1 MGGRNTRYRTG
12 LFLLSILIL
21 CQLPLTTHADESPIV
36 FVIDERVQMITLDA
50 DTSYDISESVS
61 EGDVISVAVGCD
73 FCSVSIEENGSITT
87 STSIATVVAS
97 EAGVANISISS
108 VETETITTS
117 ILVAPDTQH
126 PSQRPAPEDSFDLD
140 SNGRCISSVDC
151 IDVHRGNLNT
161 ISTGSYSSDWFESG
175 LVRSEAPEYWA
186 IEVLEGDL
194 VEFKLHHTSDNI
206 RFDFSFQNS
215 TIELPLPLLI
225 ESATGTNP
233 DLLTSTEYIDILEDG
248 RLIVKISTT
257 AAQSAYALQRSIHS
271 KSLTQQ
277 IDDNTFTFTQIG
289 HTHSQ
294 TAFSFKET
302 NLVKLAPMV
311 ENIKVELTVKI
322 GSDWILMPEI
332 EVSKNTVKRIYAYPN
347 SSMAMLKITSDVHW
361 VDVSIESFSDG
372 NISMDAPSFAPTD
385 PNNID
390 AWPVLAS
397 ENTAGFEGSLTLP
410 AMDQNDVYLLS
421 VDGWVDS
428 LHRVHIV
435 IRTTNQDLV
444 VNVWELDQETFETKS
459 EYLITF
465 DPLSNEGEVYL
476 NVGPGMHL
484 IEFAHEDENILS
496 NQTWSNGLQ
505 SVSYTITTTKVT
517 TEEGEEPWFP
527 PSDEAKLWGS
537 AVRWILGIA
546 MIIPAVFLFY
556 KIKSTRAEGRRLGA
570 VRERLKILTA
580 LLDSGS
586 ETPKRTRKTLVKSLE
601 AVATLPW
608 QSACESWGVPDRTY
622 STQGTS
628 LAIWKLDQRLSKEPD
643 SWPLLIGLHTPD
655 ETWEVSGFRFDA
667 PNGNP
672 WNVANVEPRLLH
684 RGEEIF
690 IDTIAKGTM
699 IFLTVELSGDGDQV
713 DIELNGHVDG
723 SPRGMKIP
731 TTLSRSLEEE

>member
-161 ISTGSYSSDWFESG
+161 VSTGSYSSDWFESG

-225 ESATGTNP
+225 ESATGTSP

-332 EVSKNTVKRIYAYPN
+332 EISKNTVKRIYAYPN

-397 ENTAGFEGSLTLP
+397 ENTARFEGSLTLP

-428 LHRVHIV
+428 LHRVHII

>member
-225 ESATGTNP
+225 ESATGTSP

-332 EVSKNTVKRIYAYPN
+332 EISKNTVKRIYAYPN

-397 ENTAGFEGSLTLP
+397 ENTARFEGSLTLP

-428 LHRVHIV
+428 LHRVHII

>member
-21 CQLPLTTHADESPIV
+21 CQLPLNTHADESPIV

-97 EAGVANISISS
+97 EAGLANISISS

-397 ENTAGFEGSLTLP
+397 ENTARFEGSLTLP

>member
-21 CQLPLTTHADESPIV
+21 CQLPLNTHADESPIV

-97 EAGVANISISS
+97 EAGLANISISS

-126 PSQRPAPEDSFDLD
+126 PSQRPAPDDSFDLD

-397 ENTAGFEGSLTLP
+397 EDTARFEGSLTLP

-484 IEFAHEDENILS
+484 IEFAHADENILS

-505 SVSYTITTTKVT
+505 SVSYTITITKVT

-537 AVRWILGIA
+537 AVRWILGVA

-608 QSACESWGVPDRTY
+608 QSACESWGIPDRTY

-731 TTLSRSLEEE
+731 TTLSRSSEEE

>member
-1 MGGRNTRYRTG
+1 LN
-12 LFLLSILIL
+12 
-21 CQLPLTTHADESPIV
+21 THADESPIV

-97 EAGVANISISS
+97 EAGLANISISS

-397 ENTAGFEGSLTLP
+397 EDTARFEGSLTLP

-484 IEFAHEDENILS
+484 IEFAHADENILS

-608 QSACESWGVPDRTY
+608 QSACESWGIPDRTY

-731 TTLSRSLEEE
+731 TTLSRSSEEE

>member
-21 CQLPLTTHADESPIV
+21 CQLPLNTHADESPIV

-50 DTSYDISESVS
+50 DTSYDLSESVS

-73 FCSVSIEENGSITT
+73 FCSVSIEENGSVTT

-97 EAGVANISISS
+97 GTGLANISISS
-108 VETETITTS
+108 VEAETITTS

-140 SNGRCISSVDC
+140 SNGRCISSADC

-175 LVRSEAPEYWA
+175 LVRSETPEYWA

-215 TIELPLPLLI
+215 TMELPLPLLI

-233 DLLTSTEYIDILEDG
+233 DILTSSEYIDIFEDG

-311 ENIKVELTVKI
+311 ENIKAELTVKI
-322 GSDWILMPEI
+322 GSDWIIMPEI
-332 EVSKNTVKRIYAYPN
+332 EISKNTVERIYAYPN
-347 SSMAMLKITSDVHW
+347 SSMAMLKISSDVHW

-385 PNNID
+385 PNNLD
-390 AWPVLAS
+390 TWPILAS
-397 ENTAGFEGSLTLP
+397 ENTARFEGSLTLP
-410 AMDQNDVYLLS
+410 AMDSNDVYLLS

-435 IRTTNQDLV
+435 IRTTNQDLLV
-444 VNVWELDQETFETKS
+444 KVWELDQETFETKS

-484 IEFAHEDENILS
+484 IEFTHKNENILS

-537 AVRWILGIA
+537 AVRWILGIG
-546 MIIPAVFLFY
+546 MILPAAFLFY

-570 VRERLKILTA
+570 VHERLKILTA
-580 LLDSGS
+580 ILDSGS

-608 QSACESWGVPDRTY
+608 QSACESWGIPDRTY

-628 LAIWKLDQRLSKEPD
+628 LAIWKLDQRLSKEPE

-672 WNVANVEPRLLH
+672 WNVVNVEPRLLH

-699 IFLTVELSGDGDQV
+699 IFLTVELSGDGSQV

-723 SPRGMKIP
+723 KPRGMKIP
-731 TTLSRSLEEE
+731 TTLSRSSEEE

>member
-1 MGGRNTRYRTG
+1 MGGRNTRHRTG

-21 CQLPLTTHADESPIV
+21 CQLPLNTLADESPII

-61 EGDVISVAVGCD
+61 EGDVISVAVGCG
-73 FCSVSIEENGSITT
+73 FCSVSIEENGSVTT

-97 EAGVANISISS
+97 ETGLANISISS
-108 VETETITTS
+108 VEAETITTS

-126 PSQRPAPEDSFDLD
+126 PSQRPAPEDSFNLD
-140 SNGRCISSVDC
+140 TKGRCVSSSEC

-161 ISTGSYSSDWFESG
+161 VSTGSFSSDWFESG
-175 LVRSEAPEYWA
+175 LVRSESPEYWA
-186 IEVLEGDL
+186 IEVQEGDL
-194 VEFKLHHTSDNI
+194 VEFKLHHTSDHI

-215 TIELPLPLLI
+215 TIESPLPLLI

-233 DLLTSTEYIDILEDG
+233 NLLTSTEYIDVLEDG

-271 KSLTQQ
+271 ESLTQQ
-277 IDDNTFTFTQIG
+277 IDDDTFTFTQIG

-294 TAFSFKET
+294 TAFTFIET
-302 NLVKLAPMV
+302 NLIKLVPMV
-311 ENIKVELTVKI
+311 EDIKAELSVKI
-322 GSDWILMPEI
+322 GDDWVLMPEI
-332 EVSKNTVKRIYAYPN
+332 EISKNTVERIYAYPN

-372 NISMDAPSFAPTD
+372 NLSMDAPSFAPTN

-390 AWPVLAS
+390 TWPILAS
-397 ENTAGFEGSLTLP
+397 ENTANFEGSLTLS
-410 AMDQNDVYLLS
+410 ALDQNDVYLLS

-435 IRTTNQDLV
+435 IRTTNQDLL
-444 VNVWELDQETFETKS
+444 VNVWELDQETFETKA

-476 NVGPGMHL
+476 NIGPGMHL
-484 IEFAHEDENILS
+484 IEFTHKDEDILA
-496 NQTWSNGLQ
+496 NQTWSNSLQ
-505 SVSYTITTTKVT
+505 SISYTITTTKVT

-537 AVRWILGIA
+537 AIRWILGFA
-546 MIIPAVFLFY
+546 MILPAVFMFY

-570 VRERLKILTA
+570 VRERLKLLTE

-586 ETPKRTRKTLVKSLE
+586 ESPKQTRKTLVKSLE

-608 QSACESWGVPDRTY
+608 QSACESWGIPDRTY

-628 LAIWKLDQRLSKEPD
+628 LAIWELDQRLSKEPE

-655 ETWEVSGFRFDA
+655 ETWEVSAFRFDA
-667 PNGNP
+667 PQGSP
-672 WNVANVEPRLLH
+672 WSVVNVEPRLLH
-684 RGEEIF
+684 QGEEIF

-699 IFLTVELSGDGDQV
+699 IFLTVELVGDGTQV

-723 SPRGMKIP
+723 KPRGMRIP
-731 TTLSRSLEEE
+731 TTLSRSSEEE

>member
-21 CQLPLTTHADESPIV
+21 CQLPLNTHADESPIV

-97 EAGVANISISS
+97 EAGLANISISS

-126 PSQRPAPEDSFDLD
+126 PSQRPAPDDSFDLD

-372 NISMDAPSFAPTD
+372 NISMDAPSFAPTE

-397 ENTAGFEGSLTLP
+397 EDTARFEGSLTLP

-484 IEFAHEDENILS
+484 IEFAHADENILS

-608 QSACESWGVPDRTY
+608 QSACESWGIPDRTY

-731 TTLSRSLEEE
+731 TTLSRSSEEE

>member
-21 CQLPLTTHADESPIV
+21 CQLPLNTHADESPIV

-50 DTSYDISESVS
+50 DTSYDLSESVS

-73 FCSVSIEENGSITT
+73 FCSVSIEENGSVTT

-97 EAGVANISISS
+97 GTGLANISISS
-108 VETETITTS
+108 VEAETITTS

-140 SNGRCISSVDC
+140 SNGRCISSADC

-175 LVRSEAPEYWA
+175 LVRSETPEYWA

-215 TIELPLPLLI
+215 TMELPLPLLI

-233 DLLTSTEYIDILEDG
+233 DILTSSEYIDIFEDG

-311 ENIKVELTVKI
+311 ENIKAELTVKI

-332 EVSKNTVKRIYAYPN
+332 EISKNTVERIYAYPN
-347 SSMAMLKITSDVHW
+347 SSMAMLKISSDVHW

-385 PNNID
+385 PNNLD
-390 AWPVLAS
+390 TWPILAS
-397 ENTAGFEGSLTLP
+397 ENTARFEGSLTLP
-410 AMDQNDVYLLS
+410 AMDSNDVYLLS

-435 IRTTNQDLV
+435 IRTTNQDLLV
-444 VNVWELDQETFETKS
+444 KVWELDQETFETKS

-484 IEFAHEDENILS
+484 IEFTHKNENILS

-537 AVRWILGIA
+537 AVRWILGIG
-546 MIIPAVFLFY
+546 MILPAAFLFY

-570 VRERLKILTA
+570 VHERLKILTA
-580 LLDSGS
+580 ILDSGS

-608 QSACESWGVPDRTY
+608 QSACESWGIPDRTY

-628 LAIWKLDQRLSKEPD
+628 LAIWKLDQRLSKEPE

-672 WNVANVEPRLLH
+672 WNVVNVEPRLLH

-699 IFLTVELSGDGDQV
+699 IFLTVELSGDGSQV

-723 SPRGMKIP
+723 KPRGMKIP
-731 TTLSRSLEEE
+731 TTLSRSSEEE

>member
-1 MGGRNTRYRTG
+1 MGGRNTRHRTG

-21 CQLPLTTHADESPIV
+21 CQLPLNTLADESPIV

-50 DTSYDISESVS
+50 GTSYDISESVS

-73 FCSVSIEENGSITT
+73 FCSVSIEENGSVTT

-97 EAGVANISISS
+97 GTGLANISISS
-108 VETETITTS
+108 VETETVTTS

-140 SNGRCISSVDC
+140 SKGRCASSSEC

-161 ISTGSYSSDWFESG
+161 ISIGSYSSDWFESG
-175 LVRSEAPEYWA
+175 LVRTEAPEYWA

-194 VEFKLHHTSDNI
+194 VEFKLHHTSDHI

-271 KSLTQQ
+271 ESLTQQ

-289 HTHSQ
+289 HIHSQ
-294 TAFSFKET
+294 TAFIFKET

-311 ENIKVELTVKI
+311 EDIKAELTVKI
-322 GSDWILMPEI
+322 GTAWILLPEI
-332 EVSKNTVKRIYAYPN
+332 EISKNTVKRIYAYPN
-347 SSMAMLKITSDVHW
+347 STMAMLKISSDVHW

-372 NISMDAPSFAPTD
+372 NFSMDAPSFPPTE
-385 PNNID
+385 PNNI
-390 AWPVLAS
+390 AIWPVLAS
-397 ENTAGFEGSLTLP
+397 ENTANFEGSLTLP
-410 AMDQNDVYLLS
+410 ALDQSDVYLLS

-435 IRTTNQDLV
+435 IRTTNQDLL
-444 VNVWELDQETFETKS
+444 VNVWELDQETFETKA

-484 IEFAHEDENILS
+484 IEFTHKDENILT
-496 NQTWSNGLQ
+496 NQTWSNVLQ

-537 AVRWILGIA
+537 VIRWILGFA
-546 MIIPAVFLFY
+546 MILPAAFMFY
-556 KIKSTRAEGRRLGA
+556 KIKSTRAKGRRLGA

-586 ETPKRTRKTLVKSLE
+586 ESPKQTRKTLVKSLE

-608 QSACESWGVPDRTY
+608 QSACDSWGIPDRTY
-622 STQGTS
+622 TTQGTS
-628 LAIWKLDQRLSKEPD
+628 LAIWKLDQRLSKDPE

-655 ETWEVSGFRFDA
+655 ETWEVSAFRFDA
-667 PNGNP
+667 PQGSP
-672 WNVANVEPRLLH
+672 WSVENVEPRLLSQ
-684 RGEEIF
+684 GEEIF
-690 IDTIAKGTM
+690 IDTVAKGTM
-699 IFLTVELSGDGDQV
+699 IFLTVELAGDGTQV

-723 SPRGMKIP
+723 KPRGMRIP
-731 TTLSRSLEEE
+731 TTLSRSSEEE

>member
-21 CQLPLTTHADESPIV
+21 CQLPLNTHADESPIV

-97 EAGVANISISS
+97 EAGLANISISS

-372 NISMDAPSFAPTD
+372 NISMDAPSFAPTE

-397 ENTAGFEGSLTLP
+397 EDTARFEGSLTLP

-484 IEFAHEDENILS
+484 IEFAHADENILS

-608 QSACESWGVPDRTY
+608 QSACESWGIPDRTY

-731 TTLSRSLEEE
+731 TTLSRSSEEE

>member
-1 MGGRNTRYRTG
+1 
-12 LFLLSILIL
+12 
-21 CQLPLTTHADESPIV
+21 
-36 FVIDERVQMITLDA
+36 MITLDA

-97 EAGVANISISS
+97 EAGLANISISS

-126 PSQRPAPEDSFDLD
+126 PSQRPAPDDSFDLD

-385 PNNID
+385 PNSID

-397 ENTAGFEGSLTLP
+397 EDTARFEGSLTLP

-484 IEFAHEDENILS
+484 IEFAHADENILS

-608 QSACESWGVPDRTY
+608 QSACESWGIPDRTY

-731 TTLSRSLEEE
+731 TTLSRSSEEE

>member
-21 CQLPLTTHADESPIV
+21 CQLPLNTHADESPIV

-50 DTSYDISESVS
+50 DTSHDISESVS

-97 EAGVANISISS
+97 EAGLANISISS

-140 SNGRCISSVDC
+140 SNGRCISSIDC

-390 AWPVLAS
+390 AWPVLTS
-397 ENTAGFEGSLTLP
+397 EDTARFEGSLTLP

-484 IEFAHEDENILS
+484 IEFAHADENILS

-586 ETPKRTRKTLVKSLE
+586 ETQKRTRKTLVKSLE

-608 QSACESWGVPDRTY
+608 QSACESWGIPDRTY

-672 WNVANVEPRLLH
+672 WNVVNVEPRLLH

-731 TTLSRSLEEE
+731 TTLSRSSEEE

>member
-1 MGGRNTRYRTG
+1 MGGRNTRHRTG

-21 CQLPLTTHADESPIV
+21 CQLPLNTLADESPII

-61 EGDVISVAVGCD
+61 EGDVISVAVGCG
-73 FCSVSIEENGSITT
+73 FCSVSIEENGSVTT

-97 EAGVANISISS
+97 ETGLANISISS

-126 PSQRPAPEDSFDLD
+126 PSQRPAPEDSFNLD
-140 SNGRCISSVDC
+140 TKGRCVSSSEC

-161 ISTGSYSSDWFESG
+161 VSTGSFSSDWFESG
-175 LVRSEAPEYWA
+175 LVRSESPEYWA
-186 IEVLEGDL
+186 IEVHEGDL
-194 VEFKLHHTSDNI
+194 VEFKLHHTSDHI

-215 TIELPLPLLI
+215 TIESPLPLLI

-233 DLLTSTEYIDILEDG
+233 NLLTSTEYIDVLEDG

-271 KSLTQQ
+271 ESLTQQ
-277 IDDNTFTFTQIG
+277 IDDDTFTFTQIG

-294 TAFSFKET
+294 TAFTFIET
-302 NLVKLAPMV
+302 NLIKLVPMV
-311 ENIKVELTVKI
+311 EDIKAELSVKI
-322 GSDWILMPEI
+322 GDDWVLMPEI
-332 EVSKNTVKRIYAYPN
+332 EISKNTVERIYAYPN

-372 NISMDAPSFAPTD
+372 NLSMDAPSFAPTN

-390 AWPVLAS
+390 TWPILAS
-397 ENTAGFEGSLTLP
+397 ENTANFEGSLTLS
-410 AMDQNDVYLLS
+410 ALDQNDVYLLS

-435 IRTTNQDLV
+435 IRTTNQDLL
-444 VNVWELDQETFETKS
+444 VNVWELDQETFETKA

-476 NVGPGMHL
+476 NIGPGMHL
-484 IEFAHEDENILS
+484 IEFTHKDEDILA
-496 NQTWSNGLQ
+496 NQTWSNSLQ
-505 SVSYTITTTKVT
+505 SISYTITTTKVT

-537 AVRWILGIA
+537 AIRWILGFA
-546 MIIPAVFLFY
+546 MILPAVFMFY

-570 VRERLKILTA
+570 VRERLKLLTE

-586 ETPKRTRKTLVKSLE
+586 ESPKQTRKTLVKSLE

-608 QSACESWGVPDRTY
+608 QSACESWGIPDRTY

-628 LAIWKLDQRLSKEPD
+628 LAIWKLDQRLSKEPE

-655 ETWEVSGFRFDA
+655 ETWEVSAFRFDA
-667 PNGNP
+667 PQGSP
-672 WNVANVEPRLLH
+672 WSVVNVEPRLLH
-684 RGEEIF
+684 QGEEIF

-699 IFLTVELSGDGDQV
+699 IFLTVELVGDGTQV

-723 SPRGMKIP
+723 KPRGMRIP
-731 TTLSRSLEEE
+731 TTLSRSSEEE

>member
-21 CQLPLTTHADESPIV
+21 CQLPLNTHADESPIV

-97 EAGVANISISS
+97 GTGLANISISS

-332 EVSKNTVKRIYAYPN
+332 EVNKNTVKRIYAYPN

-397 ENTAGFEGSLTLP
+397 EDTARFEGSLTLP

-484 IEFAHEDENILS
+484 IEFAHADENILS

-608 QSACESWGVPDRTY
+608 QSACESWGIPDRTY

-731 TTLSRSLEEE
+731 TTLSRSSEEE

>member
-21 CQLPLTTHADESPIV
+21 CQLPLNTHADESPIV

-97 EAGVANISISS
+97 GTGLANISISS

-397 ENTAGFEGSLTLP
+397 EDTARFEGSLTLP

-484 IEFAHEDENILS
+484 IEFAHADENILS

-608 QSACESWGVPDRTY
+608 QSACESWGIPDRTY

-731 TTLSRSLEEE
+731 TTLSRSSEEE

>member
-21 CQLPLTTHADESPIV
+21 CQLPLNTHADESPIV

-97 EAGVANISISS
+97 EAGLANISISS

-126 PSQRPAPEDSFDLD
+126 PSQRPAPDDSFDLD

-397 ENTAGFEGSLTLP
+397 EDTARFEGSLTLP

-484 IEFAHEDENILS
+484 IEFAHADENILS

-608 QSACESWGVPDRTY
+608 QSACESWGIPDRTY

-731 TTLSRSLEEE
+731 TTLSRSSEEE

>member
-21 CQLPLTTHADESPIV
+21 CQLPLNTHADESPIV

-97 EAGVANISISS
+97 GTGLANISISS

-257 AAQSAYALQRSIHS
+257 AAQSAYALHRSIHS

-397 ENTAGFEGSLTLP
+397 EDTARFEGSLTLP
-410 AMDQNDVYLLS
+410 AMDQNDVFLLS

-484 IEFAHEDENILS
+484 IEFAHADENILS

-608 QSACESWGVPDRTY
+608 QSACESWGIPDRTY

-731 TTLSRSLEEE
+731 TTLSRSSEEE

>member
-21 CQLPLTTHADESPIV
+21 CQLPLNTHADESPIV

-97 EAGVANISISS
+97 EAGLANISISS

-126 PSQRPAPEDSFDLD
+126 PSQRPAPDDSFDLD

-385 PNNID
+385 PNSID

-397 ENTAGFEGSLTLP
+397 EDTARFEGSLTLP

-484 IEFAHEDENILS
+484 IEFAHADENILS

-608 QSACESWGVPDRTY
+608 QSACESWGIPDRTY

-731 TTLSRSLEEE
+731 TTLSRSSEEE

>member
-21 CQLPLTTHADESPIV
+21 CQLPLNTHADESPIV

-97 EAGVANISISS
+97 EAGLANISISS

-397 ENTAGFEGSLTLP
+397 EDTARFEGSLTLP

-484 IEFAHEDENILS
+484 IEFAHADENILS

-608 QSACESWGVPDRTY
+608 QSACESWGIPDRTY

-731 TTLSRSLEEE
+731 TTLSRSSEEE

>member
-21 CQLPLTTHADESPIV
+21 CQLPLNTHADESPIV

-97 EAGVANISISS
+97 EAGLANISISS

-257 AAQSAYALQRSIHS
+257 AAQSAYALHRSIHS

-397 ENTAGFEGSLTLP
+397 EDTARFEGSLTLP

-484 IEFAHEDENILS
+484 IEFAHADENILS

-505 SVSYTITTTKVT
+505 SVSYTITITKVT

-537 AVRWILGIA
+537 AVRWILGIG
-546 MIIPAVFLFY
+546 MILPAAFLFY

-608 QSACESWGVPDRTY
+608 QSACESWGIPDRTY

-731 TTLSRSLEEE
+731 TTLSRSSEEE

>member
-21 CQLPLTTHADESPIV
+21 CQLPLNTHADESPIV

-97 EAGVANISISS
+97 EAGLANISISS

-257 AAQSAYALQRSIHS
+257 AAQSAYALHRSIHS

-397 ENTAGFEGSLTLP
+397 EDTARFEGSLTLP

-484 IEFAHEDENILS
+484 IEFAHADENILS

-537 AVRWILGIA
+537 AVRWILGIG
-546 MIIPAVFLFY
+546 MILPAAFLFY

-608 QSACESWGVPDRTY
+608 QSACESWGIPDRTY

-731 TTLSRSLEEE
+731 TTLSRSSEEE

>member
-97 EAGVANISISS
+97 EAGLANISISS

-428 LHRVHIV
+428 LHRVHII

>member
-21 CQLPLTTHADESPIV
+21 CQLPLNTHADESPIV

-97 EAGVANISISS
+97 EAGLANISISS

-126 PSQRPAPEDSFDLD
+126 PSQRPAPDDSFDLD

-397 ENTAGFEGSLTLP
+397 EDTARFEGSLTLP

-484 IEFAHEDENILS
+484 IEFTHKNENILS

-505 SVSYTITTTKVT
+505 SVSYTITITKVT

-537 AVRWILGIA
+537 AVRWILGVA

-608 QSACESWGVPDRTY
+608 QSACESWGIPDRTY

-731 TTLSRSLEEE
+731 TTLSRSSEEE

>member
-1 MGGRNTRYRTG
+1 
-12 LFLLSILIL
+12 
-21 CQLPLTTHADESPIV
+21 
-36 FVIDERVQMITLDA
+36 
-50 DTSYDISESVS
+50 
-61 EGDVISVAVGCD
+61 
-73 FCSVSIEENGSITT
+73 
-87 STSIATVVAS
+87 
-97 EAGVANISISS
+97 
-108 VETETITTS
+108 
-117 ILVAPDTQH
+117 
-126 PSQRPAPEDSFDLD
+126 
-140 SNGRCISSVDC
+140 
-151 IDVHRGNLNT
+151 
-161 ISTGSYSSDWFESG
+161 
-175 LVRSEAPEYWA
+175 
-186 IEVLEGDL
+186 
-194 VEFKLHHTSDNI
+194 
-206 RFDFSFQNS
+206 
-215 TIELPLPLLI
+215 
-225 ESATGTNP
+225 
-233 DLLTSTEYIDILEDG
+233 
-248 RLIVKISTT
+248 
-257 AAQSAYALQRSIHS
+257 
-271 KSLTQQ
+271 
-277 IDDNTFTFTQIG
+277 
-289 HTHSQ
+289 
-294 TAFSFKET
+294 
-302 NLVKLAPMV
+302 
-311 ENIKVELTVKI
+311 
-322 GSDWILMPEI
+322 
-332 EVSKNTVKRIYAYPN
+332 
-347 SSMAMLKITSDVHW
+347 MLKITSDVHW

-390 AWPVLAS
+390 AWQVLAS
-397 ENTAGFEGSLTLP
+397 EDTARFEGSLTLP

-444 VNVWELDQETFETKS
+444 VNVWDLDQETFETKS

-484 IEFAHEDENILS
+484 IEFAHADENILS

-505 SVSYTITTTKVT
+505 SVSYTITITKVT

-608 QSACESWGVPDRTY
+608 QSACESWGIPDRTY

-731 TTLSRSLEEE
+731 TTLSRSSEEE

>member
-1 MGGRNTRYRTG
+1 LN
-12 LFLLSILIL
+12 
-21 CQLPLTTHADESPIV
+21 THADESPIV

-97 EAGVANISISS
+97 EAGLANISISS

-257 AAQSAYALQRSIHS
+257 AAQSAYALHRSIHS

-397 ENTAGFEGSLTLP
+397 EDTARFEGSLTLP

-484 IEFAHEDENILS
+484 IEFAHADENILS

-608 QSACESWGVPDRTY
+608 QSACESWGIPDRTY

-731 TTLSRSLEEE
+731 TTLSRSSEEE

>member
-21 CQLPLTTHADESPIV
+21 CQLPLNTHADESPIV

-97 EAGVANISISS
+97 GTGLANISISS

-257 AAQSAYALQRSIHS
+257 AAQSAYALHRSIHS

-397 ENTAGFEGSLTLP
+397 EDTARFEGSLTLP

-484 IEFAHEDENILS
+484 IEFAHADENILS

-537 AVRWILGIA
+537 AVRWILGVA

-608 QSACESWGVPDRTY
+608 QSACESWGIPDRTY

-731 TTLSRSLEEE
+731 TTLSRSSEEE

>member
-1 MGGRNTRYRTG
+1 MGGRNTRHRTG
-12 LFLLSILIL
+12 LFLLSVLIL
-21 CQLPLTTHADESPIV
+21 CQLPLNTHADESPIV

-50 DTSYDISESVS
+50 GTSYDISESVT

-73 FCSVSIEENGSITT
+73 FCSVSIEENGSVTT

-97 EAGVANISISS
+97 GTGLANISISS
-108 VETETITTS
+108 AETETVTTS
-117 ILVAPDTQH
+117 ILVAPDSQY
-126 PSQRPAPEDSFDLD
+126 PSQRPAPADSFDLD
-140 SNGRCISSVDC
+140 SKGRCTSSSEC

-175 LVRSEAPEYWA
+175 LVRSDSPEYWA

-194 VEFKLHHTSDNI
+194 VEFKLHHTSDHI

-215 TIELPLPLLI
+215 TAELALPLVI

-233 DLLTSTEYIDILEDG
+233 DLLTSPEYIDILEDG
-248 RLIVKISTT
+248 RLIVKISTS
-257 AAQSAYALQRSIHS
+257 AAESAYALQRSINS

-277 IDDNTFTFTQIG
+277 IDDTTFSFTQIG
-289 HTHSQ
+289 HMQSQ

-302 NLVKLAPMV
+302 NVVKLAPLV
-311 ENIKVELTVKI
+311 ENVKAELTVKI
-322 GSDWILMPEI
+322 GSNWIVMPEI
-332 EVSKNTVKRIYAYPN
+332 EINKNTVERIYAYPN
-347 SSMAMLKITSDVHW
+347 STMAMLTITSDVHW

-372 NISMDAPSFAPTD
+372 NLSMDAPSFSPTD
-385 PNNID
+385 PNNI
-390 AWPVLAS
+390 ATWPILAS
-397 ENTAGFEGSLTLP
+397 ENTASFEGSLTLA

-444 VNVWELDQETFETKS
+444 VNVWELDQETFETES
-459 EYLITF
+459 EYTIAF

-476 NVGPGMHL
+476 NVGPGFHL
-484 IEFAHEDENILS
+484 IEFTHNDENILT

-527 PSDEAKLWGS
+527 PNDEAKLWGS
-537 AVRWILGIA
+537 IIRWVLGFA
-546 MIIPAVFLFY
+546 MIIPAVFMFY
-556 KIKSTRAEGRRLGA
+556 KIRSTRAEGRRLGA

-586 ETPKRTRKTLVKSLE
+586 ESPKQTRKTLVKSLE

-608 QSACESWGVPDRTY
+608 QSACDSWGIPDRTY
-622 STQGTS
+622 STEGTS
-628 LAIWKLDQRLSKEPD
+628 LAIWKLDQRLSKDPD

-655 ETWEVSGFRFDA
+655 ETWEVTAFRFDA
-667 PNGNP
+667 PHGSA
-672 WNVANVEPRLLH
+672 WNVTNVEPRLLH
-684 RGEEIF
+684 QGEEIF

-699 IFLTVELSGDGDQV
+699 IFLTVELTGDGNQV
-713 DIELNGHVDG
+713 DIEINGHVDG
-723 SPRGMKIP
+723 KPRGMRIP
-731 TTLSRSLEEE
+731 TTLSRFSEEE

>member
-21 CQLPLTTHADESPIV
+21 CQLPLNTHADESPIV

-97 EAGVANISISS
+97 EAGLANISISS

-126 PSQRPAPEDSFDLD
+126 PSQRPAPDDSFDLD

-385 PNNID
+385 PN
-390 AWPVLAS
+390 
-397 ENTAGFEGSLTLP
+397 
-410 AMDQNDVYLLS
+410 
-421 VDGWVDS
+421 
-428 LHRVHIV
+428 
-435 IRTTNQDLV
+435 
-444 VNVWELDQETFETKS
+444 
-459 EYLITF
+459 
-465 DPLSNEGEVYL
+465 
-476 NVGPGMHL
+476 
-484 IEFAHEDENILS
+484 
-496 NQTWSNGLQ
+496 
-505 SVSYTITTTKVT
+505 
-517 TEEGEEPWFP
+517 
-527 PSDEAKLWGS
+527 
-537 AVRWILGIA
+537 
-546 MIIPAVFLFY
+546 
-556 KIKSTRAEGRRLGA
+556 
-570 VRERLKILTA
+570 
-580 LLDSGS
+580 
-586 ETPKRTRKTLVKSLE
+586 
-601 AVATLPW
+601 
-608 QSACESWGVPDRTY
+608 
-622 STQGTS
+622 
-628 LAIWKLDQRLSKEPD
+628 
-643 SWPLLIGLHTPD
+643 
-655 ETWEVSGFRFDA
+655 
-667 PNGNP
+667 
-672 WNVANVEPRLLH
+672 
-684 RGEEIF
+684 
-690 IDTIAKGTM
+690 
-699 IFLTVELSGDGDQV
+699 
-713 DIELNGHVDG
+713 
-723 SPRGMKIP
+723 
-731 TTLSRSLEEE
+731 